1 MMRGWTVGRVTS
13 KASLFIVG
21 NNRRMPMPIYKIEG
35 VKGDHKVAEHAHSRT
50 KAEWVAASYVEHGYK
65 VEISEVTPLTSGSM

>member
-1 MMRGWTVGRVTS
+1 
-13 KASLFIVG
+13 
-21 NNRRMPMPIYKIEG
+21 MPVYKIEG

-65 VEISEVTPLTSGSM
+65 VEISEVTPLTSGSI